1 MAYLVGEVKDTEFP
15 GGLKWKRKH
24 SSLGTG
30 WYIGESVT
38 KEKLQNLEDGITIAM
53 TRIGALTHEV
63 SGDNGKFNDGGSI
76 TGSRIDTLE
85 SRATSLE
92 KEVGTHSSPNTNNLK
107 KRATDLESRATTLEK
122 KVGIHLNSDADNLIK
137 RTTDLENGLNAEIAT
152 RSRETGALRG
162 DVTQLQTRATNL
174 ENRAGAL
181 EARVTKDEETIDEHT
196 DNLSI
201 LNNCCDEVRKTIG
214 TYEDGFT
221 FSLLHA
227 VKIHESNID
236 KMLRYF
242 LYNTNAFTVKMNY
255 NFPFLMA
262 QGNSLSPSSVSFG
275 LPENINNIASGTT
288 IPHINDVEMSI
299 KDTQNIWTNGTYT
312 GLTKNGTEYTG
323 TLTSFKNA
331 FNTIIG
337 SNTNPVRIS
346 FDFYYN
352 NIKPVKFSF
361 QYTETDAP
369 EDETEY
375 KVDSI
380 GYHRL
385 SFMPLLRSTNSPRYW
400 PISGIKTFIYDKDAN
415 AVVKLKNIIIT
426 RYSSNKGSTTTS
438 SEIWKIPL
446 PRTLYGGKIDFA
458 TNTIVSYYGHIT
470 SYQGGDLPANHYP
483 TSPNIGDEVVYRFDT
498 NQVYDMSFGLATY
511 AKGLTVVPNLQEILT
526 VDY

>member
-30 WYIGESVT
+30 WYIGEPVT

-53 TRIGALTHEV
+53 TRLGALKNEV
-63 SGDNGKFNDGGSI
+63 GGSFNDSGSV
-76 TGSRIDTLE
+76 TGSRIDTLETSLNSEITQRQALQNRATDLE

-92 KEVGTHSSPNTNNLK
+92 KKVGTHTTSP
-107 KRATDLESRATTLEK
+107 
-122 KVGIHLNSDADNLIK
+122 DADNLIK
-137 RTTDLENGLNAEIAT
+137 RTTDLENGLNAEITT
-152 RSRETGALRG
+152 RSSETSALR
-162 DVTQLQTRATNL
+162 TRATTLETRATNL

-196 DNLSI
+196 ENLGI

-255 NFPFLMA
+255 NFPFLIA

-275 LPENINNIASGTT
+275 LPENINDIASGTT

-346 FDFYYN
+346 FDFYYSD
-352 NIKPVKFSF
+352 IKPVKFSF

-369 EDETEY
+369 EDKTEY

-385 SFMPLLRSTNSPRYW
+385 SFMPLRRSTNSPQYW
-400 PISGIKTFIYDKDAN
+400 PISGIKTFIYDKDAD

-470 SYQGGDLPANHYP
+470 SYQGGDLPVNHYP
-483 TSPNIGDEVVYRFDT
+483 ASPNVGDEVVYRFDT